1 MVGSLLAIIKFFG
14 HLADTNL
21 YPKMEK
27 VMYVLKEHQSKFW
40 ISEDPR
46 EKGQINSIIDKFDKS
61 RVKSS
66 ELTTNLSHMWPS
78 RPGNDPGQVV
88 EATLP
93 LHTWNIVTL
102 FRVWPSYHWLH
113 WFSSSYLWLYLSVS
127 CFQEQCSWESSF
139 WPLPCSFLV
148 DSSRNYLFLPKLSQ
162 LLLKTEICLLAATP
176 KGLHQSYTIYWP
188 DMGKT
193 LSRQNYQKLQV
204 NE

>member
-66 ELTTNLSHMWPS
+66 ELTTNLSHMWPF
-78 RPGNDPGQVV
+78 RPGNQTQ
-88 EATLP
+88 A
-93 LHTWNIVTL
+93 
-102 FRVWPSYHWLH
+102 R
-113 WFSSSYLWLYLSVS
+113 
-127 CFQEQCSWESSF
+127 
-139 WPLPCSFLV
+139 
-148 DSSRNYLFLPKLSQ
+148 
-162 LLLKTEICLLAATP
+162 
-176 KGLHQSYTIYWP
+176 
-188 DMGKT
+188 
-193 LSRQNYQKLQV
+193 
-204 NE
+204 